1 MYVGFSASTGE
12 ERSSHYI
19 LGWSFCINGT
29 ARPLNL
35 SILPVPPIET
45 DSSSLH
51 TGIKVLIT
59 GLAVILLVFGAW
71 LIRLLYRRKMKPE
84 DLEDWELD
92 YPHRFRYK
100 DLYTS
105 TKGFKVSEGWCKHK
119 NDLLL
124 VYDYI
129 PNGSL
134 DSLLFHPPDNF
145 VLSWDQRFKILRGI
159 AAGLLYLH
167 EEWEKVVIHRDVKA
181 SNVLIDSDMNG
192 RLGDFGLARLY
203 DHGKNSHTTS
213 VVGTIGPIRPADS
226 QSSDHFI
233 LMDWVFEC
241 YQAGQILDAVD
252 PRMNS
257 VYVVEEVELVLR
269 LGLFCSHPRPEAR
282 PTMRQ
287 VTRYLSRDDPL
298 PIVDDWAAPDSSRS
312 VVGKYVPCSD
322 NTQFIFQGFK
332 GASIKNLS
340 LNGASFI
347 TSTGAL
353 QLTNS
358 SKNLIGRAFY
368 SLPLHMFKAN
378 SQTVSSFT
386 TTFVFVTVPLD
397 PENGGGHGLAFTLAP
412 SKHLPGAR
420 SGQYL
425 GVLGPGNNASYYANH
440 THPKEPLKLE
450 SGTPIQAWIE
460 YDATKKS
467 VNVTISPLFV
477 PKPVRPLLF
486 PYKDLFIA
494 TKGFKDSE
502 ILGSGGFDE
511 LLLVYDL
518 MPNGSLGDI
527 LFNHKKLG
535 DFGLARLYDHGKEA
549 CTTHILVRWVAGCI
563 IEAADPKLDNEY
575 VSEEMELVMKL
586 GLICCQKMPE
596 ARPTMRQVTCY
607 LDGSDNLPS
616 DISPE
621 YLNVNENKLYAD
633 LCSSSLGGTMGEERA
648 FTEKMRNESRMR
660 RLQLTGSQAIFCSKG
675 IIQHLRGLRVAD
687 ENRAFFMRVKW
698 DSSLG
703 CNLEPNLTRFWR
715 LWMV

>member
-1 MYVGFSASTGE
+1 MLLDFDNSTSPVFSLKSISLSSSTGSTLIHPSMASFSLAPCLLFLLFFFFIVNGAAQSQSSSLDFVYNGFNRTEKNFTLKGATIIKPSGALKLTNRSRDVIGHAFYPDPINLLNSSNNISSFSTSFVFSIIPSGSDGGGYGLAFLLSPSTDLQGADSGHYLGILNSTNDGDESNHIFAVEFDTVNGHNEGKSSEGNHVGININSMDSVATEPASYYVNDTDKKEEVNLDSGHIQAWIDYADGVVNVTIAPLSVPDKPMKPLMSKEIELPGVVTNSMYVGFSASTGE

-105 TKGFKVSEGWCKHK
+105 TKGFKVSEVIGVGGFATVYKGVLPTNGNEVAVKKIVQNLTHGMREFAAEIESLGRLRHKNLVNLQGWCKHK

-213 VVGTIGPIRPADS
+213 VVGTIGYIAPELTRTGKASTSSDVFAYGVLLLEVACGKRPIRPADS

-298 PIVDDWAAPDSSRS
+298 PIVDDWAAPDSSR
-312 VVGKYVPCSD
+312 
-322 NTQFIFQGFK
+322 F
-332 GASIKNLS
+332 
-340 LNGASFI
+340 
-347 TSTGAL
+347 
-353 QLTNS
+353 
-358 SKNLIGRAFY
+358 
-368 SLPLHMFKAN
+368 
-378 SQTVSSFT
+378 
-386 TTFVFVTVPLD
+386 
-397 PENGGGHGLAFTLAP
+397 
-412 SKHLPGAR
+412 
-420 SGQYL
+420 
-425 GVLGPGNNASYYANH
+425 
-440 THPKEPLKLE
+440 
-450 SGTPIQAWIE
+450 
-460 YDATKKS
+460 
-467 VNVTISPLFV
+467 
-477 PKPVRPLLF
+477 
-486 PYKDLFIA
+486 
-494 TKGFKDSE
+494 
-502 ILGSGGFDE
+502 
-511 LLLVYDL
+511 
-518 MPNGSLGDI
+518 
-527 LFNHKKLG
+527 
-535 DFGLARLYDHGKEA
+535 
-549 CTTHILVRWVAGCI
+549 
-563 IEAADPKLDNEY
+563 
-575 VSEEMELVMKL
+575 
-586 GLICCQKMPE
+586 
-596 ARPTMRQVTCY
+596 
-607 LDGSDNLPS
+607 S
-616 DISPE
+616 DISPRF
-621 YLNVNENKLYAD
+621 LQIVSTDTIASS
-633 LCSSSLGGTMGEERA
+633 CPSSSVGYISSGSIRA
-648 FTEKMRNESRMR
+648 GR
-660 RLQLTGSQAIFCSKG
+660 
-675 IIQHLRGLRVAD
+675 
-687 ENRAFFMRVKW
+687 
-698 DSSLG
+698 
-703 CNLEPNLTRFWR
+703 
-715 LWMV
+715 